1 MLTLD
6 KFKTKKRLG
15 VRLSKKQKISKHEII
30 NIRKLHVFAK
40 TVGNGKNCLAPRL
53 TKSLT

>member
-15 VRLSKKQKISKHEII
+15 VRLSKKQKISKHESI
-30 NIRKLHVFAK
+30 NIRKSHVFAK
-40 TVGNGKNCLAPRL
+40 TVGNGKNGLAPRL